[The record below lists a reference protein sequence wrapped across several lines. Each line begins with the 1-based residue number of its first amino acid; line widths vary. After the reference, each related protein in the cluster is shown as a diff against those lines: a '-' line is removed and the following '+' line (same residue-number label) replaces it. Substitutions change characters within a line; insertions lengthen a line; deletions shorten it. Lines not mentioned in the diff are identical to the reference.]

1 MIGPMS
7 SVIGAPR
14 AASYGGAVNPLDRP
28 LADAWFARDL
38 PVLRAIARLVD
49 GPEFGGAP
57 YLGQVV
63 PASGLPKAE
72 VTAAARALLS
82 AGYVEA
88 LTNYAGEIVRFTGI
102 SAEARRLAGL
112 WPTPQG
118 EWERLVEQLAVRA
131 ENAPTDVE
139 RQRWQALAEA
149 AGALGNDDG
158 ALLMAALIGGYVP
171 RRR

>member
-1 MIGPMS
+1 M
-7 SVIGAPR
+7 
-14 AASYGGAVNPLDRP
+14 NPLERP
-28 LADAWFARDL
+28 LDDVWFTRDL

-49 GPEFGGAP
+49 GPEHGGAP

-63 PASGLPKAE
+63 PASGLPKPD
-72 VTAAARALLS
+72 VVAAARALVA

-88 LTNYAGEIVRFTGI
+88 LTNYSGEIVRFTGI
-102 SAEARRLAGL
+102 SDEARRLVGL

-118 EWERLVEQLAVRA
+118 EWERLLEQLATRA
-131 ENAPTDVE
+131 EKAPTDVE
-139 RQRWQALAEA
+139 RQRWRVLSDA
-149 AGALGNDDG
+149 ARALGDDDG